1 MNSVLLGDLLNKEWQ
16 SAKFLDCY
24 SISLFE
30 GRIGAPSRIWPLI
43 RANRPLWAI
52 RRTGLIAWKN
62 SRSSERVV
70 CYPC

>member
-30 GRIGAPSRIWPLI
+30 GRIGAPSRI
-43 RANRPLWAI
+43 
-52 RRTGLIAWKN
+52 
-62 SRSSERVV
+62 
-70 CYPC
+70 